1 MDGRLYTV
9 CSFSAQVKKLL
20 VTARNFS
27 PVLLPLKGVLPRGRH
42 HPFSRQTEQRYNT
55 LDFACGKIVCQGA
68 CSPFGYPAIFS
79 QLGTYFRKLPFS
91 NWHTP
96 A

>member
-1 MDGRLYTV
+1 MTHDAVDDGREIIYRL
-9 CSFSAQVKKLL
+9 FLLRAGKKLL

-55 LDFACGKIVCQGA
+55 LDFACGKIVCQRAAAPLDAPRIFFA
-68 CSPFGYPAIFS
+68 CGPNF
-79 QLGTYFRKLPFS
+79 
-91 NWHTP
+91 
-96 A
+96 